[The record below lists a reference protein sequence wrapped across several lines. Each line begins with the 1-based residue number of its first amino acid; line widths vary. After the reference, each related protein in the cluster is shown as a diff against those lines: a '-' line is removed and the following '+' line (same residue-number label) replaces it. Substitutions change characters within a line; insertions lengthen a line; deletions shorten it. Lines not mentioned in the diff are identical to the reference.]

1 MLKRRTL
8 LQSGAVLSGTFLL
21 GCPPEGPLPPVGESP
36 FQLGVASGDPT
47 TTSVILWTHARIAA
61 ASEVEVEVFTD
72 AAATELVLRELA
84 LAEPARFG
92 CVKIDIEGLE
102 PGTTYFYR
110 FTLNGHRSPLGRT
123 RTLPEGHV
131 ERARLAIVSCSNFA
145 NGYFH
150 AYARIAEMGDLFAVL
165 HLGDTIYEY
174 GDGEYGDLRALDP
187 STETRTRADYH
198 ARYARVRSD
207 ADFQAMLARHPF
219 LPIWDDHE
227 FANNA
232 YWEGAQAHDPRTE
245 GDWATRRDAAIE
257 AFFAWNPVREHAPTQ
272 HTCARTFVLGDLAR
286 FVLLDTRMDGREE
299 APWDAAERERETR
312 TMISSAQENTLH
324 EALMQ
329 RDVEHTVIANQVV
342 FAPFPVVM
350 NDDAWDGFPAQR
362 NRIASMLAGAPS
374 LPVILT
380 GDTHSALVFDVPS
393 AGYDPTNQRGSVAV
407 EWGTTTVS
415 SPDIAFGDPIGHA
428 ARLLAATPHL
438 RWTDQAAKG
447 YLILDLDRMRARGE
461 WYFVDDITRLDGGA
475 ARLAA
480 VYEATSRERFCR
492 EVPLRGV

>member
-1 MLKRRTL
+1 MLRRRTL
-8 LQSGAVLSGTFLL
+8 LQSGAVLSGTFLF
-21 GCPPEGPLPPVGESP
+21 GCPKDAPPIGDSP

-47 TTSVILWTHARIAA
+47 TTSVILWTHARVSAA
-61 ASEVEVEVFTD
+61 TEVEVEVFAD
-72 AAATELVLRELA
+72 EAATELVLRELA

-92 CVKIDIEGLE
+92 CVKVDIEGLE
-102 PGTTYFYR
+102 PGTAYFYR
-110 FTLNGHRSPLGRT
+110 FTLNGHASPLGRT
-123 RTLPEGHV
+123 QTLPEGRV
-131 ERARLAIVSCSNFA
+131 ERARIAVVSCSNFA

-150 AYARIAEMGDLFAVL
+150 AYARIAEMQDLAFVL

-174 GDGEYGDLRALDP
+174 ADGVYGDLRALEP
-187 STETRTRADYH
+187 RSELHTLADYH
-198 ARYARVRSD
+198 ARYAQVRSD
-207 ADFQAMLARHPF
+207 VDFQAMLARHPF

-232 YWEGAQAHDPRTE
+232 HWLGAQAHDPRTE
-245 GDWATRRDAAIE
+245 GDWAMRRDAAIH
-257 AFFAWNPVREHAPTQ
+257 AFFAWNPVRERGSMTT
-272 HTCARTFVLGDLAR
+272 TCARTFVLGDLAR

-299 APWDAAERERETR
+299 PPWDDVERVRETR
-312 TMISSAQENTLH
+312 TMISSAQENTLR
-324 EALMQ
+324 EALSA

-342 FAPFPVVM
+342 FSPFPIVT

-362 NRIASMLAGAPS
+362 ARITGLLAASPT

-393 AGYDPTNQRGSVAV
+393 SGYDPTNQRGSVAV

-428 ARLLAATPHL
+428 QRLLAATPHL
-438 RWTDQAAKG
+438 RWTEQSAKG
-447 YLILDLDRMRARGE
+447 YLLLDLDRLRARAE
-461 WYFVDDITRLDGGA
+461 WVFVEDITRLDGGA

-480 VYEATSRERFCR
+480 VYEATSRERFSH
-492 EVPLRGV
+492 EMPLRGV